1 MPLELAKEKITLK
14 QQKGEQTSQVLLEGD
29 VIIPDSKP
37 DVKEVLYSQ
46 GRVRMEEVKT
56 GEEKVTFSGEL
67 ALWILYR
74 AAEGERPV
82 YAVTSSLPLQ
92 DMLHMEGV
100 HKDDAVE
107 VTAEL
112 EHLECSMIN
121 DRKIGVRAVVR
132 VTAMAE
138 ETAEAE
144 VLKDVSGDGVQL
156 YREKIQADIPV
167 TEKKD
172 RFVVKDE
179 WVLPEEKPEIGE
191 ILMEHITVAEEEIR
205 PLDGKI
211 SVRGVLPVT
220 VVYSGAE
227 DGMPQGMEKEIPF
240 AGFMETP
247 LASSDRGADVTLTL
261 LDWEIRPQVN
271 EDGESRVL
279 SISATVGAQL
289 ELSEER
295 EEEWVTDA
303 YVPGKV
309 MELQK
314 ETILLP
320 QTVGRAGNQF
330 VQKETVRLEAGEP
343 PMLQA
348 VAVWGDVHLTDVTA
362 GEDVAEAEGTIEVE
376 ILYDCSQDEEPVC
389 VLHRTFPF
397 QRSVEMKGV
406 TPGDQIKGRASL
418 RALDFRLASETEGE
432 LRAQVS
438 LELLARRMAEKET
451 VTQILVEEM
460 TEEVCRPAAVI
471 YTVQP
476 GDSLWTIAKKYH
488 TTVEQILQ
496 INDIEQPELLHPGQK
511 LLILR
516 TCPV

>member
-1 MPLELAKEKITLK
+1 MSLELAKEKITLK

-46 GRVRMEEVKT
+46 GRVRLEEVKA
-56 GEEKVTFSGEL
+56 GEEKVAFSGEL
-67 ALWILYR
+67 SLWILYR

-92 DMLHMEGV
+92 DMLHMEGI
-100 HKDDAVE
+100 HKDDTVE

-112 EHLECSMIN
+112 EHLECVMVN

-132 VTAMAE
+132 ITAQGQTQTEME
-138 ETAEAE
+138 I
-144 VLKDVSGDGVQL
+144 LKDVAGEGVQL
-156 YREKIQADIPV
+156 YREKIKANLPV

-211 SVRGVLPVT
+211 SVRGVLPLT
-220 VVYSGAE
+220 VVYSSAE
-227 DGMPQGMEKEIPF
+227 DGMPQGLEKSIPF
-240 AGFMETP
+240 AGFVETP
-247 LASSDRGADVTLTL
+247 LAAADRDAEVTLSL

-271 EDGESRVL
+271 EDGESRIL
-279 SISATVGAQL
+279 SISATIGVDMAL
-289 ELSEER
+289 TEEK

-303 YVPGKV
+303 YVPGKDV
-309 MELQK
+309 ELQTEK
-314 ETILLP
+314 VYLP
-320 QTVGRAGNQF
+320 QTVSRAVNDF
-330 VQKETVRLEAGEP
+330 VQKEIIRLEEGEP

-348 VAVWGDVHLTDVTA
+348 VAVWGDVHLDEVTA
-362 GEDVAEAEGTIEVE
+362 GEDAAEAEGTLDVE
-376 ILYDCSQDEEPVC
+376 IMYDCSQDEEPVC

-397 QRSVEMKGV
+397 HRSVEMKGV
-406 TPGDQIKGRASL
+406 LPEDQIKGRAVL
-418 RALDFRLASETEGE
+418 REIDFRLASEGEGE
-432 LRAQVS
+432 LRAQIA
-438 LELLARRMAEKET
+438 LELQAQRTVERNT
-451 VTQILVEEM
+451 VTQIKAEEPA
-460 TEEVCRPAAVI
+460 EEQCRPGAVI
-471 YTVQP
+471 YTVQS
-476 GDSLWTIAKKYH
+476 GDSLWTIAKHYH

-496 INDIEQPELLHPGQK
+496 TNEIEHPQTIYPGQK

-516 TCPV
+516 ACPM